1 MQDLLAHPAV
11 QSVAAPA
18 VAALLAALLLRPL
31 KLGGLAIAAGFAAA
45 VYLIAG
51 FEFASLSTIR
61 KIILVGL
68 LAPLV
73 GIVLDLMVKTGRNA
87 SWSAA
92 LAAAAVTVWVF
103 IAVLRQKE
111 GLAPWLIGGGVALF
125 VAWTTG
131 FMVALRGDPLRAGAG
146 ALGLG
151 LGVGVTAVLG
161 ASASFGQ
168 YGIALAASAGA
179 FLLVLVITG
188 PRTVAGATMA
198 LPAAMIGGLL
208 AAGTLLLASLPWT
221 ALLVLGMIPLF
232 VRLPVLARTPAWM
245 NAALLS
251 GYALLPAVVA
261 CALAWQATSG
271 TS

>member
-1 MQDLLAHPAV
+1 MTHFTPPYPKPLVKRGNLIDA
-11 QSVAAPA
+11 
-18 VAALLAALLLRPL
+18 LLRPL
-31 KLGGLAIAAGFAAA
+31 KLGGLAIVAGFAAA

-61 KIILVGL
+61 KIILAGL
-68 LAPLV
+68 VAPLL

-87 SWSAA
+87 AWSAA

-111 GLAPWLIGGGVALF
+111 GFSPWLTGGGLALF
-125 VAWTTG
+125 VAWVTG
-131 FMVALRGDPLRAGAG
+131 FMVALRGDPSRAGAG

-168 YGIALAASAGA
+168 YGLALAASAAA
-179 FLLVLVITG
+179 FLLVLVVTG

-198 LPAAMIGGLL
+198 LPAALIGGLL
-208 AAGTLLLASLPWT
+208 ATGTLLLASLPWT
-221 ALLVLGMIPLF
+221 ALLALGLIPLF

-251 GYALLPAVVA
+251 VYALVPAIVA
-261 CALAWQATSG
+261 CGLAWQAASG
-271 TS
+271 SS